1 MDSCFPSILHDP
13 SSRSLSAPGHHLPFG
28 LSLPRKNMNG
38 GEGGGQT
45 TRASVAEGEGTIILG
60 PGAMEHA
67 ASLMAPVV
75 TASSLSQLGS
85 QGGAQGVLSVNI

>member
-1 MDSCFPSILHDP
+1 
-13 SSRSLSAPGHHLPFG
+13 
-28 LSLPRKNMNG
+28 MNG

-67 ASLMAPVV
+67 AGLMAPVA
-75 TASSLSQLGS
+75 TASSVSQLGS
-85 QGGAQGVLSVNI
+85 QGGDQGVLSVNPTSVRISPVLPYNVLGWPRSWENYGR

>member
-1 MDSCFPSILHDP
+1 
-13 SSRSLSAPGHHLPFG
+13 
-28 LSLPRKNMNG
+28 MNG

-67 ASLMAPVV
+67 AALMAPVAA
-75 TASSLSQLGS
+75 ASSLSQLGS
-85 QGGAQGVLSVNI
+85 QCHPRHKP

>member
-1 MDSCFPSILHDP
+1 
-13 SSRSLSAPGHHLPFG
+13 
-28 LSLPRKNMNG
+28 MNG

-67 ASLMAPVV
+67 TALMAPVAAA
-75 TASSLSQLGS
+75 TRQSHNAHD
-85 QGGAQGVLSVNI
+85 